1 MTKKYKYVNDFKKL
15 DPILRY
21 SSVDKGMT
29 RKEDKQY
36 KKSDNTLILDKDTYF
51 RRSGEV
57 NYTDLKTLII
67 APETSKNEVFI
78 IDKCSATSIYIKN
91 NKNLG
96 DITIPFDYCLKN
108 KMFLRFIW
116 NKIERTKINKVN
128 IVFEDFV
135 KTIESDLIEII
146 EIDADNNIMYMNI
159 KNHNSLIHYEINEL
173 GEVKKEYE
181 TREIYKED
189 INNNILDLREFQKY
203 KKVSFN
209 IEESINFDKLI
220 INKNILK
227 NINKFENI
235 FNKLN
240 FNKLQIIDDDDMK
253 LLPKTITIE
262 TKNYK
267 VESCCNKNFGN
278 ILKLDNEKEKVT
290 DIVYIDKKDNVIFLN
305 DDYLKLKYD
314 MKEAKIDVENY
325 LGETRYL
332 IIMIDNNDNFKVLIN
347 EKIYEIDEEFKNF
360 ILLNSENYFSYNP
373 IYNLRKNNWFE
384 IIGKGNFNYSGFLEI
399 YNEYLNYKKRL
410 KKLKELG
417 LSVDAIKYLI
427 DRKIHSIINTETE
440 EGLIDI
446 NDINKFEIDLFNKI
460 GEEYKKVKK
469 L

>member
-1 MTKKYKYVNDFKKL
+1 MTKKYKYVNVFKKL

-21 SSVDKGMT
+21 SSVDVGMT

-67 APETSKNEVFI
+67 DPEISKNEVFI

-135 KTIESDLIEII
+135 KTIESELIEKI
-146 EIDADNNIMYMNI
+146 EINADNNIMSVNI
-159 KNHNSLIHYEINEL
+159 KNHDSLIDYEINEL

-181 TREIYKED
+181 TRKIYKED

-203 KKVSFN
+203 KKVCFN
-209 IEESINFDKLI
+209 IEESFNFDKLI
-220 INKNILK
+220 INKNIIK

-262 TKNYK
+262 TKDYK
-267 VESCCNKNFGN
+267 VEDCYNKNFGAF
-278 ILKLDNEKEKVT
+278 LKIDNDLIT
-290 DIVYIDKKDNVIFLN
+290 DIVYINKNDEVVFLN
-305 DDYLKLKYD
+305 DDYLKLKYG
-314 MKEAKIDVENY
+314 MKEAKIEVENY

-373 IYNLRKNNWFE
+373 IYNLRKNNWFT
-384 IIGKGNFNYSGFLEI
+384 IIGNGNFNYSGFLEI
-399 YNEYLNYKKRL
+399 FDEYINYKIRL

-446 NDINKFEIDLFNKI
+446 NDINKYEIDLFNKM
-460 GEEYKKVKK
+460 GEEYIKRKK
-469 L
+469 LNK